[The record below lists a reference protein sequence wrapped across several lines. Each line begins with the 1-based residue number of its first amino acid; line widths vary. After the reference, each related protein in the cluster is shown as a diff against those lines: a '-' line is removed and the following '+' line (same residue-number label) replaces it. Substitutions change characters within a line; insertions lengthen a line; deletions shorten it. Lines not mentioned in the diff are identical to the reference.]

1 MLLRRCPPERFFMD
15 RKIPLNI
22 FLIIGQSN
30 AYGTY
35 DVPEG
40 RDEWDFR
47 REQMKDAVL
56 PEPGT
61 VFCLDVDNVGGM
73 GDIYDLSSGRP
84 GFSPALGKRWYE
96 LTGERTVMLQTAV
109 GGAPIES
116 WLKPE
121 DGKRYTYGDPRSNFY
136 ETTLAGFR
144 RIKEQLLVP
153 GSQYCLNR
161 VFAFWLQGE
170 TGMSNT
176 YYPDKDGAGIGN
188 WEFGDTSGLIA
199 DAEYYRDFMKIRQ
212 YLKEDFGCSFTGI
225 LLVRAVRETVS
236 EESLKLGLY
245 TDLVPV
251 RAAQYAINR
260 TTGPDTAIVSR
271 VCDTA
276 RSTSYPDKTAPGY
289 GLMGCN
295 DLHYTQKGHNA
306 NGIAAAENTYAH
318 LFGTTEA
325 GDIEII
331 APDGRKRFA
340 DGDTVSLR
348 PGEAVRTAAAVL
360 PLYTGTP
367 ELEYIS
373 SDSSVFTADV
383 FGTLTAAPGTEGKTA
398 VLTVKCPAAGLIKK
412 LNVAVGK

>member
-56 PEPGT
+56 PKPGT

-136 ETTLAGFR
+136 ETTLAGF
-144 RIKEQLLVP
+144 P
-153 GSQYCLNR
+153 
-161 VFAFWLQGE
+161 
-170 TGMSNT
+170 
-176 YYPDKDGAGIGN
+176 
-188 WEFGDTSGLIA
+188 
-199 DAEYYRDFMKIRQ
+199 
-212 YLKEDFGCSFTGI
+212 
-225 LLVRAVRETVS
+225 
-236 EESLKLGLY
+236 
-245 TDLVPV
+245 
-251 RAAQYAINR
+251 
-260 TTGPDTAIVSR
+260 
-271 VCDTA
+271 
-276 RSTSYPDKTAPGY
+276 
-289 GLMGCN
+289 
-295 DLHYTQKGHNA
+295 
-306 NGIAAAENTYAH
+306 
-318 LFGTTEA
+318 
-325 GDIEII
+325 
-331 APDGRKRFA
+331 
-340 DGDTVSLR
+340 
-348 PGEAVRTAAAVL
+348 
-360 PLYTGTP
+360 
-367 ELEYIS
+367 
-373 SDSSVFTADV
+373 
-383 FGTLTAAPGTEGKTA
+383 
-398 VLTVKCPAAGLIKK
+398 
-412 LNVAVGK
+412 

>member
-188 WEFGDTSGLIA
+188 WEFGDTSGLIT

-225 LLVRAVRETVS
+225 LLVR
-236 EESLKLGLY
+236 
-245 TDLVPV
+245 
-251 RAAQYAINR
+251 Q
-260 TTGPDTAIVSR
+260 
-271 VCDTA
+271 
-276 RSTSYPDKTAPGY
+276 
-289 GLMGCN
+289 
-295 DLHYTQKGHNA
+295 
-306 NGIAAAENTYAH
+306 
-318 LFGTTEA
+318 
-325 GDIEII
+325 
-331 APDGRKRFA
+331 
-340 DGDTVSLR
+340 
-348 PGEAVRTAAAVL
+348 
-360 PLYTGTP
+360 
-367 ELEYIS
+367 
-373 SDSSVFTADV
+373 
-383 FGTLTAAPGTEGKTA
+383 
-398 VLTVKCPAAGLIKK
+398 
-412 LNVAVGK
+412 

>member
-15 RKIPLNI
+15 KKIPLNI

-61 VFCLDVDNVGGM
+61 AFCLDVDNVGGM

-144 RIKEQLLVP
+144 RIKEQLL
-153 GSQYCLNR
+153 
-161 VFAFWLQGE
+161 
-170 TGMSNT
+170 
-176 YYPDKDGAGIGN
+176 
-188 WEFGDTSGLIA
+188 
-199 DAEYYRDFMKIRQ
+199 
-212 YLKEDFGCSFTGI
+212 
-225 LLVRAVRETVS
+225 
-236 EESLKLGLY
+236 
-245 TDLVPV
+245 
-251 RAAQYAINR
+251 
-260 TTGPDTAIVSR
+260 
-271 VCDTA
+271 
-276 RSTSYPDKTAPGY
+276 
-289 GLMGCN
+289 
-295 DLHYTQKGHNA
+295 
-306 NGIAAAENTYAH
+306 
-318 LFGTTEA
+318 
-325 GDIEII
+325 
-331 APDGRKRFA
+331 
-340 DGDTVSLR
+340 R
-348 PGEAVRTAAAVL
+348 PRIAVL
-360 PLYTGTP
+360 LKPRFRLLASGRDGNV
-367 ELEYIS
+367 EYI
-373 SDSSVFTADV
+373 
-383 FGTLTAAPGTEGKTA
+383 LPR
-398 VLTVKCPAAGLIKK
+398 
-412 LNVAVGK
+412 